1 MPAALDAALAQR
13 KLLRH
18 KDGVRARQHVCRGAA
33 PSPARRALSRLAF
46 PSSPGS

>member
-18 KDGVRARQHVCRGAA
+18 KDGVRARRAACRPEPRRTRAE
-33 PSPARRALSRLAF
+33 PARLSLLPR
-46 PSSPGS
+46 GS